1 MRRRRLPS
9 YIRDI
14 IRPSQLSKT
23 YWHSARTPG
32 LRENIG
38 SGLSSLPNRIV
49 GPGITATQPTPSEQP
64 IWRGDR
70 LEFAGDDFLNVAG
83 FAQDPDDL
91 TIAGVVSFD
100 GYGSTRC
107 IFGHRDGT
115 GAFVLVFYFR
125 STIAFRFSFVTAGA
139 MTPQLRS
146 PNLRLGRDLP
156 LRQPRHSGRL
166 RRYQSMPQPDKIQG
180 SSPRQ
185 AITHRPNNRSG
196 GTPSLAP
203 NMKGGYTRSSMPQ
216 RQTSSQLASKHGSSS
231 GGHSDAYRYSHRST
245 RHSR

>member
-1 MRRRRLPS
+1 
-9 YIRDI
+9 
-14 IRPSQLSKT
+14 LSKT

-115 GAFVLVFYFR
+115 GAFVLVFYFSVDDSFQIFVRDSGGNDASAQVPKPATGARFAFAATASLR
-125 STIAFRFSFVTAGA
+125 STAEVSIHASTGQDSGFVASTGDY
-139 MTPQLRS
+139 PSSKQS
-146 PNLRLGRDLP
+146 IGRDP
-156 LRQPRHSGRL
+156 EFGTEHEGGIYEIVHASTTDVKPARL
-166 RRYQSMPQPDKIQG
+166 
-180 SSPRQ
+180 Q
-185 AITHRPNNRSG
+185 AR
-196 GTPSLAP
+196 LE
-203 NMKGGYTRSSMPQ
+203 Q
-216 RQTSSQLASKHGSSS
+216 RWAL
-231 GGHSDAYRYSHRST
+231 
-245 RHSR
+245 